1 MRITLLAG
9 GVGGARFLR
18 GVRAAAPEAQV
29 TVIGNTGDDITL
41 FGLHVSPDLDTV
53 MYALGGGISEERGW
67 GRDDESYTVQS
78 ELAAYGAGPD
88 WFTLGDR
95 DFATHIVRT
104 AMLKAGLP
112 LSAATRQLCERWQPG
127 VTLLPMTDDDVQTQV
142 LIDDDAGRRTVHFQE
157 WWVRLHAKVPALQ
170 FTASGAERATPAPG
184 VLDAIAEAD
193 FVLLP
198 PSNPV
203 VSIGIILT
211 IPGIADAVAA
221 KTVVG
226 VSPVIGGA
234 PVRGMA
240 DACLTAIGVKTSAAA
255 VAAHYGARLLNGWLV
270 DTADAEAT
278 EAAELEGIAV
288 RALPLYMTDLAATA
302 AMATAAIELAA
313 ELAR

>member
-18 GVRAAAPEAQV
+18 GLRLAAPDAQL

-53 MYALGGGISEERGW
+53 MYTLGGGIDEEQGW
-67 GRDDESYTVQS
+67 GRTDESHVVQS
-78 ELAAYGAGPD
+78 ELTAYGAGPS
-88 WFTLGDR
+88 WFSLGDR
-95 DFATHIVRT
+95 DFATHIIRT
-104 AMLKAGLP
+104 SMLSAGLP

-127 VTLLPMTDDDVQTQV
+127 VTLLPMTDDDVQTHV
-142 LIDDDAGRRTVHFQE
+142 LIDDETGQRTVHFQE
-157 WWVRLHAKVPALQ
+157 WWVRLHAAVPALG
-170 FTASGAERATPAPG
+170 FVAVGAEESTPAPG
-184 VLDAIAEAD
+184 VLQAIEDAD

-203 VSIGIILT
+203 VSIGVILA
-211 IPGIADAVAA
+211 IPGIAAALRA

-240 DACLTAIGVKTSAAA
+240 DACLTAIGVQTSAAA
-255 VAAHYGARLLNGWLV
+255 VAAHYGPSLLNGWLV
-270 DTADAEAT
+270 DTADSSAVSSDG
-278 EAAELEGIAV
+278 LEGITV
-288 RALPLYMTDLAATA
+288 RARPLYMSDPAATA
-302 AMATAAIELAA
+302 DIARAAIDLAQELS
-313 ELAR
+313 R